1 MTQQLLFIGNPPP
14 VRIAVRIRLET
25 DTKWATEWFY
35 TLPDSDVWIPRDFT
49 GYSGE
54 MRLTPTSGAELIVPV
69 TMATNV
75 ISMDV
80 LKAAITGWTTQT
92 GSAQLWITDSLGKV
106 RVWGQGS
113 FEVVE

>member
-1 MTQQLLFIGNPPP
+1 MTQLVYIGNPPP
-14 VRIAVRIRLET
+14 VRIGVRIRLGT
-25 DTKWATEWFY
+25 DTHWESGWWYREPGSTVRNPF
-35 TLPDSDVWIPRDFT
+35 VFT
-49 GYSGE
+49 GYTGE

-75 ISMDV
+75 ISLD
-80 LKAAITGWTTQT
+80 LPKESIAAWTTQT